1 MRYLIVTS
9 VSLLLLTLTGPG
21 LRQSFAMDGKA
32 VFDSLYCSICH
43 KPHEGVTGV
52 TLPQIARAYKNPEH
66 LMQYFNGKTEAI
78 VEPSKSSIMWGQL
91 KKIQKLPEAKQKA
104 LADYILTFK

>member
-1 MRYLIVTS
+1 MRYLVVTVLTS
-9 VSLLLLTLTGPG
+9 MLLILSGPG

-52 TLPQIARAYKNPEH
+52 TLPQIARTYESSDH
-66 LMQYFNGKTEAI
+66 LMQYFAGKTEAI
-78 VEPSKSSIMWGQL
+78 VEPAKSSIMWDQK

-104 LADYILTFK
+104 LADYIMSFK